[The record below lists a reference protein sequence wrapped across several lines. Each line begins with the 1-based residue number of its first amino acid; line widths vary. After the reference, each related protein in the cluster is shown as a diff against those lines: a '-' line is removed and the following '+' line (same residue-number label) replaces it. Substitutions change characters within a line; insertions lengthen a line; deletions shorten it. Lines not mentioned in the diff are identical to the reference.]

1 MKHFSKED
9 IDQMSSIYRL
19 NMINS
24 CTGYKSANLIGT
36 QSENGKTNLA
46 VFNSVVHLGSNPP
59 LIGFILR
66 PTTVPRHSH
75 QNMKKN
81 GLFTINH
88 IHQSQIEDAHHTS
101 AKYPE
106 EISEFDQ
113 TSLVEEY
120 KEGIKAPFVK
130 NAPLQL
136 GCRYLN
142 EYQIKEND
150 TSIIVGQIEHIFI
163 EEEMLLEDGW
173 VQLDKGGV
181 VAINGLDGYAIP
193 KLIER
198 FTYARPK
205 LKAK

>member
-66 PTTVPRHSH
+66 PTSVPRHSH

-181 VAINGLDGYAIP
+181 VTINGLDGYAIP

>member
-66 PTTVPRHSH
+66 PTSVPRHSH

-106 EISEFDQ
+106 EVSEFDQ

-142 EYQIKEND
+142 EYHIKEND
-150 TSIIVGQIEHIFI
+150 TSMIVGQIEHIFI
-163 EEEMLLEDGW
+163 DEEN
-173 VQLDKGGV
+173 
-181 VAINGLDGYAIP
+181 AP
-193 KLIER
+193 
-198 FTYARPK
+198 
-205 LKAK
+205 